1 MALKADMT
9 FWDHLEALRWTLVRS
24 FTAIGILFIAGF
36 AFIPYIFDH
45 VVMAPSRSDFFLYR
59 FLAKVSQIVPLVPG
73 EVVKPFHVDIINIKL
88 ASQFFLHMS
97 LALWLA
103 LLVAFPY
110 LVYEIW
116 KFVCPALYDNERK
129 GIKFTFLFGT
139 IMFYL
144 GCAVGYTVVFPL
156 TLRFLYTYE
165 ISSLITNQL
174 SLDSYMNNFLMLIFM
189 MGIVFELPLLAML
202 MSKLGFLNRRFF
214 SEYRRH
220 AIVAIVVVAAVIT
233 PSSDPFT
240 LMAVFIPIYVLWE
253 LSAFLVKPAPADD
266 DTEKENADAENE

>member
-1 MALKADMT
+1 MT

-24 FTAIGILFIAGF
+24 FTAIGIFFVAGF

-45 VVMAPSRSDFFLYR
+45 VVMAPSRDDFFLYR
-59 FLAKVSQIVPLVPG
+59 FLARLGKVLPLVPG
-73 EVVKPFHVDIINIKL
+73 EVIKPFHVDIINIKL
-88 ASQFFLHMS
+88 SSQFFLHIS
-97 LALWLA
+97 LSLWLA

-110 LVYEIW
+110 LVYEVW

-144 GCAVGYTVVFPL
+144 GCVIGYTVVFPL

-165 ISSLITNQL
+165 ISSFITNQL

-202 MSKLGFLNRRFF
+202 MSKLGFLNRSFF

-220 AIVAIVVVAAVIT
+220 AIVAIMFVAAVIT

-240 LMAVFIPIYVLWE
+240 LMAVFIPVYVLWE
-253 LSAFLVKPAPADD
+253 LSAFLVKPAPAEDD
-266 DTEKENADAENE
+266 IEEECTELKNE